1 MSNSSTPRTWLITGA
16 SSGIGLALAR
26 AAAERGENVTAIARR
41 VDALAPLVDE
51 FAGLVRAEAVDV
63 TDQSALE
70 RAVEAT
76 VDAFGRIDVVVNSAG
91 YGVSGAVE
99 EAGADQVRAIFE
111 TNVLGVVNV
120 LRAALPT
127 LRGQRSGHVV
137 QISSFLGLTSGPGSG
152 LISATKYAVEGLSE
166 ALAAEIG
173 PLGIDVT
180 IVEPGLTATSFFSN
194 LQVAEPIED
203 YEPVIGEARKA
214 IAALP
219 PAAFNTPERVAG
231 AILDAVDAEH
241 PPRRLPTGSFALGQ
255 MRSALHARL
264 AELDAV
270 AHSSA
275 AVDAAVGAAV

>member
-1 MSNSSTPRTWLITGA
+1 MSTSNPSRTWLITGA

-26 AAAERGENVTAIARR
+26 AAAGRGENVTAIAR
-41 VDALAPLVDE
+41 DAGALAPLVDE
-51 FAGLVRAEAVDV
+51 FAGLVHAEAVDV
-63 TDQSALE
+63 TDESALDQAV
-70 RAVEAT
+70 RAT
-76 VDAFGRIDVVVNSAG
+76 IDAFGRIDVVVNSAG
-91 YGVSGAVE
+91 FGVSGAVE

-111 TNVLGVVNV
+111 TNVFGVFNV

-127 LRGQRSGHVV
+127 LRKQRSGHVV

-166 ALAAEIG
+166 ALAAEVE

-180 IVEPGLTATSFFSN
+180 IVEPGLTATAFFAN
-194 LQVAEPIED
+194 LQVADPIAD
-203 YEPVIGEARKA
+203 YEPTVGEARKA

-219 PAAFNTPERVAG
+219 PAAFNPPDRVAA
-231 AILDAVDAEH
+231 AILDAVDAGN

-255 MRSALHARL
+255 MRDALHARL
-264 AELDAV
+264 EEVDAV

-275 AVDAAVGAAV
+275 AVDAPEGAPA